1 MVCYFICCGFN
12 ENWKQYYEQNFP
24 KELLDNAMIYETF
37 GGEMDLEKQKGFD
50 KFIVKMVSKKIDK
63 ENEIR
68 LLDENINRFI
78 ETINNVIK

>member
-1 MVCYFICCGFN
+1 
-12 ENWKQYYEQNFP
+12 
-24 KELLDNAMIYETF
+24 MIYETF